1 MPSDHSQIRLDHIHC
16 RAICDEI
23 GDRLREMMGR
33 ESADMPSYLRRL
45 VDRLGELDDV
55 PSPGIVPVMEDL
67 PAAAIPETLETA

>member
-33 ESADMPSYLRRL
+33 ELAGMPSYLQRL

-67 PAAAIPETLETA
+67 PSAAIPETLESA